1 MANMQLIN
9 LGSTQAPYWEYT
21 KTLAANEHF
30 KLNYVTDSFHLLD
43 VSAPD
48 VLKVNFGGAMIQTPF
63 TAGLG
68 YKLTEPVEFIELWND
83 SASPLTVHFAVGIG
97 DIRDNRLSV
106 SGIVLSQKVGFS
118 KIVGGT
124 ETTTQSYTAGNGEF
138 SLMVTAGSVTVAIS
152 GGQYSV
158 SGLVIPEGASVTFEL
173 SESATI
179 SITPAASSSFN
190 YMNCQY

>member
-1 MANMQLIN
+1 MAMQQIIN

-48 VLKVNFGGAMIQTPF
+48 VLRVNFGGSMIETPF

-68 YKLTEPVEFIELWND
+68 YHLNEPVEYIELWND
-83 SASPLTVHFAVGIG
+83 SANSLTVHFAVGIG
-97 DIRDNRLSV
+97 DIRDNRLNV
-106 SGIVLSQKVGFS
+106 SGVVLTQKQGFS

-124 ETTTQSYTAGNGEF
+124 STTTQTFTVGNGMF
-138 SLMVTAGSVTVAIS
+138 DIMVTAGSVAIGIT
-152 GGQYSV
+152 GGQYNV
-158 SGLVIPEGASVTFEL
+158 SGLVLPEGASWNFEV
-173 SESATI
+173 SESASVTV
-179 SITPAASSSFN
+179 TPATSSSYN
-190 YMNCQY
+190 YTNCQY